1 MKSFE
6 NIYLACKDR
15 FYNDSKIDMAKG
27 SVIDMIFKS
36 FSYMLSVAH
45 KEIEDNKKPYLFT
58 KQTGD
63 ELDNTGEFLQCSRL
77 PNESDE
83 NYKYRLM
90 KWTQRNAS
98 GNLEAI
104 NEAIKTLSFSSSA
117 TYVPY
122 TDGVGTATVYLIPY
136 KYEEDFIKNAISE
149 ASEVIGKVISPASI
163 IEYTVPTPKKVKL
176 VAYLDVKQGSD
187 INYIKREIITK
198 VKDYINTLA
207 PGSNLMLGAINNIG
221 LNVDGVEYFNI
232 IQVYLDDKESTA
244 FEILQTVTT
253 KMLFEEIV
261 WWEVES

>member
-6 NIYLACKDR
+6 DIYLTCKDR

-36 FSYMLSVAH
+36 FSYMLSIAH